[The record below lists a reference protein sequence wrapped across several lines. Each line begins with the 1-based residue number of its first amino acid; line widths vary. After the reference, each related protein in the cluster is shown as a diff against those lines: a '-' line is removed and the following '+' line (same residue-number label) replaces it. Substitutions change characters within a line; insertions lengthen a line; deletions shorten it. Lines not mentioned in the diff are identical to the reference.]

1 MVRPEEIF
9 EYGVARFV
17 GGFRFSTFEQNL
29 ITDSDTHIE
38 WSEVII
44 CFCSE
49 VGVIYAYPVFL
60 ETRHVG
66 THLFAGSQLRWSA
79 FRRIGCGDLIRI
91 QHHIGRL
98 PGVTGVHSA
107 NLIGI
112 FSLGSTHVGFLDNQ
126 AVIAETFNP
135 FACYL
140 IVASADSF
148 FTHRIVSAPESH
160 EGAVFQLFGSEQP
173 G

>member
-1 MVRPEEIF
+1 MVLPEEIL
-9 EYGVARFV
+9 EYGVARLV
-17 GGFRFSTFEQNL
+17 GGFWLSTFEQNL
-29 ITDSDTHIE
+29 ITDSDTHVE

-44 CFCSE
+44 CSRSE

-60 ETRHVG
+60 ETCHAG
-66 THLFAGSQLRWSA
+66 THFFAGSLLRGSA

-98 PGVTGVHSA
+98 PGVTGVHFA
-107 NLIGI
+107 NLMGI
-112 FSLGSTHVGFLDNQ
+112 FSLGSTHVGFLDNH

-148 FTHRIVSAPESH
+148 YTHHVGSAPESH
-160 EGAVFQLFGSEQP
+160 EGVVF
-173 G
+173 